1 VALTPASWRVFGRRF
16 IVACAAALVIMV
28 ASIVVLNVKVNQT
41 LADTKRIGNLTFP
54 EGPAEGGNYL
64 IIGSDSRAFVQDQAQ
79 AQAFGSAAQEG
90 GQRSDTMM
98 VLHIDPSTKSN
109 LLVSFPRDLLV
120 TGASGD
126 KVQINSVFNSGP
138 QAVIDMMR
146 RDFSVDINHY
156 VEINFEAF
164 IGVVN
169 AVGKIPV
176 YFPYN
181 ARDTYSGLNE
191 PAGCQ
196 VLDGNAALAY
206 VRSRHLQY
214 DKLANGHWTDGSP
227 RADLDRIT
235 RQQDF
240 IRKLASSASA
250 KAGQNPLDAL
260 DIANAIVPK
269 LKIDDQ
275 LSKDNILRLVKT
287 FRNVDPKQEGALE
300 MVTLPNVA
308 STSQSGRL
316 EVQQPEAD
324 QLLSRLRTFGGDTA
338 KTPTVHEADV
348 VVGVLNGSGRN
359 GLAGTT
365 LPELQLRG
373 FGPGPV
379 GNAPATAKTLVRYPP
394 GNLAKAEL
402 VARYLGGV
410 GSLVEDPSVKDSDV
424 VVVIGN
430 DWRGVHGKGKTVSAP
445 STTTTTVKKT
455 SSTTAKGQTTGSGAP
470 APAC

>member
-1 VALTPASWRVFGRRF
+1 VALTPASWRVFRRRF
-16 IVACAAALVIMV
+16 VVACAAALAIMV
-28 ASIVVLNVKVNQT
+28 TSIVVLNVKVNQT

-64 IIGSDSRAFVQDQAQ
+64 IIGSDSRAFVQDQQQ

-120 TGASGD
+120 SSATGG
-126 KVQINSVFNSGP
+126 KTQINGVFNSGP
-138 QAVIDMMR
+138 QAVIDMMQ
-146 RDFSVDINHY
+146 RDFGVKINHY

-169 AVGKIPV
+169 AVGQIPV
-176 YFPYN
+176 YFPYA
-181 ARDTYSGLNE
+181 ARDAYSGLNE

-196 VLDGNAALAY
+196 PLDGNAALSY

-214 DKLANGHWTDGSP
+214 LKNGSWTDASP

-240 IRKLASSASA
+240 IRKLASFASA

-287 FRNVDPKQEGALE
+287 FRNVDPKQQGALE
-300 MVTLPNVA
+300 MQTLPNVA
-308 STSQSGRL
+308 STSQPGRL
-316 EVQQPEAD
+316 DVQEPEAD
-324 QLLSRLRTFGGDTA
+324 QLLARLRTFGSDTA

-348 VVGVLNGSGRN
+348 VVGVLNGSGKN

-379 GNAPATAKTLVRYPP
+379 GNAPATPQTLVR
-394 GNLAKAEL
+394 
-402 VARYLGGV
+402 
-410 GSLVEDPSVKDSDV
+410 
-424 VVVIGN
+424 
-430 DWRGVHGKGKTVSAP
+430 
-445 STTTTTVKKT
+445 
-455 SSTTAKGQTTGSGAP
+455 
-470 APAC
+470 

>member
-1 VALTPASWRVFGRRF
+1 
-16 IVACAAALVIMV
+16 
-28 ASIVVLNVKVNQT
+28 
-41 LADTKRIGNLTFP
+41 
-54 EGPAEGGNYL
+54 
-64 IIGSDSRAFVQDQAQ
+64 
-79 AQAFGSAAQEG
+79 
-90 GQRSDTMM
+90 
-98 VLHIDPSTKSN
+98 
-109 LLVSFPRDLLV
+109 
-120 TGASGD
+120 
-126 KVQINSVFNSGP
+126 
-138 QAVIDMMR
+138 
-146 RDFSVDINHY
+146 
-156 VEINFEAF
+156 
-164 IGVVN
+164 
-169 AVGKIPV
+169 
-176 YFPYN
+176 
-181 ARDTYSGLNE
+181 
-191 PAGCQ
+191 

-214 DKLANGHWTDGSP
+214 DKLGNGRWTDGSP

-300 MVTLPNVA
+300 MQTLPNVA
-308 STSQSGRL
+308 STSQPGRL

-338 KTPTVHEADV
+338 KTQTVHEADV
-348 VVGVLNGSGRN
+348 VVGVLNGSGKN

-379 GNAPATAKTLVRYPP
+379 GNAPPTAKTLVRYAP

-410 GSLVEDPSVKDSDV
+410 GSLVEDPSIKDSDV
-424 VVVIGN
+424 IVVIGS
-430 DWRGVHGKGKTVSAP
+430 DWRGVHGKGKTVEAP
-445 STTTTTVKKT
+445 STTTTTVKK
-455 SSTTAKGQTTGSGAP
+455 SSTTTAKGATAGSGTP

>member
-1 VALTPASWRVFGRRF
+1 
-16 IVACAAALVIMV
+16 
-28 ASIVVLNVKVNQT
+28 
-41 LADTKRIGNLTFP
+41 
-54 EGPAEGGNYL
+54 
-64 IIGSDSRAFVQDQAQ
+64 
-79 AQAFGSAAQEG
+79 
-90 GQRSDTMM
+90 M
-98 VLHIDPSTKSN
+98 VLHVDPGQKTN

-120 TGASGD
+120 NDANGR
-126 KVQINSVFNSGP
+126 KVQINSLFNNGP
-138 QAVIDMMR
+138 QAVIDMMK
-146 RDFSVDINHY
+146 RDFDLDINHY
-156 VEINFEAF
+156 VEINFQAF
-164 IGVVN
+164 IGVVD

-176 YFPYN
+176 YFPYPS
-181 ARDTYSGLNE
+181 RDNYSGLNVAF
-191 PAGCQ
+191 AGCQ
-196 VLDGNAALAY
+196 PLDGNAALAY
-206 VRSRHLQY
+206 VRSRHLEY
-214 DKLANGHWTDGSP
+214 LKNGRWTDASP

-240 IRKLASSASA
+240 IRKLASYASA

-269 LKIDDQ
+269 LLLDKQ

-300 MVTLPNVA
+300 MQTLPNVA
-308 STSQSGRL
+308 STSQPGRL

-338 KTPTVHEADV
+338 KTQTVHEADV
-348 VVGVLNGSGRN
+348 VVGVLNGSGKN

-379 GNAPATAKTLVRYPP
+379 GNAPPTAKTLVRYAP

-410 GSLVEDPSVKDSDV
+410 GSLVEDPSIKDSDV
-424 VVVIGN
+424 IVVIGS
-430 DWRGVHGKGKTVSAP
+430 DWRGVHGKGKTVEAP
-445 STTTTTVKKT
+445 STTTTTVKK
-455 SSTTAKGQTTGSGAP
+455 SSTTTAKGATAGSGTL